1 MPMKTIWIWTPKED
15 WRSKSFDWLPKVSR
29 KLFYSDTAA
38 GFAAGLV
45 ALPVAVALGIASG
58 VTPEEGIYSAIV
70 GGFLVS
76 ITGGSTVQISGPCG
90 ALVVLLGQI
99 HREIRNAGSS
109 DRHSYGGVNPGV
121 YGSDPVGQR
130 T

>member
-45 ALPVAVALGIASG
+45 ALPVSSRTCPLHSVAPNRYMIASVSAKRWPVPWGTRRSNRRAG
-58 VTPEEGIYSAIV
+58 VARRAI
-70 GGFLVS
+70 
-76 ITGGSTVQISGPCG
+76 TVNLSKSQSRWI
-90 ALVVLLGQI
+90 
-99 HREIRNAGSS
+99 
-109 DRHSYGGVNPGV
+109 
-121 YGSDPVGQR
+121 
-130 T
+130 